1 LLRLEAAGKPTLSV
15 ATPPEFKDGIAGIWS
30 PEELLVGAV
39 ASCYELTLVAV
50 AERRSVPLHGLD
62 VEATGHLERVPA
74 GGYGFTVLELNAALT
89 TEPGFE
95 AEATEV
101 AQLAK
106 EHCIVERALEVP
118 VHLRLEVSAK
128 ALDPVPA

>member
-1 LLRLEAAGKPTLSV
+1 M
-15 ATPPEFKDGIAGIWS
+15 F
-30 PEELLVGAV
+30 LVYA
-39 ASCYELTLVAV
+39 L
-50 AERRSVPLHGLD
+50 
-62 VEATGHLERVPA
+62 TGHLERVPA